1 MVIRLVSLNIYAIG
15 LIWDV
20 QLKMTNL
27 LHVLL
32 IKEHIVIGLYVAL
45 FLMIR
50 FHNILILK

>member
-1 MVIRLVSLNIYAIG
+1 MRLVSLNIYAIG

-27 LHVLL
+27 IHVLL

-45 FLMIR
+45 FLKIR